1 MLPSLLSQRRG
12 EAMIKNIEFRPWQ
25 ASSPRCFGR
34 CRNQILQRFLSCL
47 VTQIG
52 RCLSIIILC
61 STVWLAT
68 ACSAAVIAQT
78 QNSSSNNSY
87 LSTSKPVILRKSIKK
102 AEVSHSLL
110 SMADHS
116 CFQPA
121 DLLSNSPTR
130 PISLKPTYARCQNI
144 KNTFAS
150 NDGDRSDRSLSSKLC
165 ASLIEHHSQH
175 CKQDVEDV
183 GPHSNPR
190 NADLRSLKALV
201 SLSSPSP
208 LLYPLQA
215 KSAPHNPE
223 QSTLTFKYSTGMR
236 IYRVGVLD
244 FIVNRLPNTLAVS
257 SLHSLYN
264 AQRQMV
270 SHLDK

>member
-1 MLPSLLSQRRG
+1 
-12 EAMIKNIEFRPWQ
+12 MIKSIEFRPWQ
-25 ASSPRCFGR
+25 ASSPRRFGR
-34 CRNQILQRFLSCL
+34 CRNQIFQRFLSCL
-47 VTQIG
+47 LTQIG
-52 RCLSIIILC
+52 RCFSIIILC

-68 ACSAAVIAQT
+68 VCSAAVIAQT
-78 QNSSSNNSY
+78 QNSSSDDSY
-87 LSTSKPVILRKSIKK
+87 LSTSKPVILRRSIAK
-102 AEVSHSLL
+102 AEALHSQF

-130 PISLKPTYARCQNI
+130 PISLKPPYARCQNI

-150 NDGDRSDRSLSSKLC
+150 NDGDRSGRSLSSKLC
-165 ASLIEHHSQH
+165 ASLTEHHSQH

-190 NADLRSLKALV
+190 HADLRSLEALV
-201 SLSSPSP
+201 SLSSPS
-208 LLYPLQA
+208 LLYSLQA

-223 QSTLTFKYSTGMR
+223 QSTLTFKYSNGMR

-244 FIVNRLPNTLAVS
+244 FIVNRLPNTLSVS
-257 SLHSLYN
+257 SLHSLSY
-264 AQRQMV
+264 AQQQMV

>member
-1 MLPSLLSQRRG
+1 
-12 EAMIKNIEFRPWQ
+12 MIKSIELRPWQ

-52 RCLSIIILC
+52 RCFSIIILF
-61 STVWLAT
+61 STVWRT
-68 ACSAAVIAQT
+68 TVCSAAVIAQT
-78 QNSSSNNSY
+78 QNSSSDNSY
-87 LSTSKPVILRKSIKK
+87 LSTSKPVILRKSVEK
-102 AEVSHSLL
+102 AEVPHSPF

-116 CFQPA
+116 CFQPV
-121 DLLSNSPTR
+121 DLLSNSSTR
-130 PISLKPTYARCQNI
+130 PISLMPTYARCQNM

-150 NDGDRSDRSLSSKLC
+150 NDGDRSGRSVSSKLC
-165 ASLIEHHSQH
+165 ASLTGHHSQH

-201 SLSSPSP
+201 SLSSPS
-208 LLYPLQA
+208 LLYSLQA

-223 QSTLTFKYSTGMR
+223 QSTLTSKYSNGMR

-244 FIVNRLPNTLAVS
+244 FIVNRLPNTLSVS
-257 SLHSLYN
+257 SLHSLSH

-270 SHLDK
+270 SHLAK